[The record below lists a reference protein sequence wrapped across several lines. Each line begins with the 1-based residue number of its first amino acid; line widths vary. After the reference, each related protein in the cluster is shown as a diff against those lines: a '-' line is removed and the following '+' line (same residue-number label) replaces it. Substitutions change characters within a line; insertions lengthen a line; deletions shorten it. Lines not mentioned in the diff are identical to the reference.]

1 MGSQKIPTQVA
12 ILLLVATLASQC
24 GGAGS
29 EVLAKQPGIGAV
41 LAAGNDKHG
50 KVETPLE
57 IVLVFDQSDSMQNE
71 ALREMKKVPKLL
83 LNYFKVSENLVRVAV
98 VCFTTESTIMLHLT
112 GDENAVRNLI
122 MTDPKKVDGS
132 VTSEALKDVKD
143 KVFAKARENV
153 KRIVILITDGQ
164 PTSNSENDGTTD
176 TETEASSLRE
186 SGADI
191 YVALLDP
198 KSIPRWDRKQHS
210 ERTAGDPSR
219 VIDMDPLFANFTLMI
234 NRIRHD
240 LVSGTLQPTSKVSDS
255 TPTSFSTTGSSGIS
269 ISSSGAISGSA
280 DTPYTENLTETC
292 TTKANNDC
300 GEFWNCCK
308 TACSSSRP
316 RGKCNTKNGKIVA
329 AKCVCKP

>member
-1 MGSQKIPTQVA
+1 
-12 ILLLVATLASQC
+12 
-24 GGAGS
+24 
-29 EVLAKQPGIGAV
+29 
-41 LAAGNDKHG
+41 
-50 KVETPLE
+50 
-57 IVLVFDQSDSMQNE
+57 
-71 ALREMKKVPKLL
+71 MKKVPKLL

-176 TETEASSLRE
+176 TETEASRLRE

-240 LVSGTLQPTSKVSDS
+240 LVSGTLQPTSKISG
-255 TPTSFSTTGSSGIS
+255 TTGSSV
-269 ISSSGAISGSA
+269 ISSLLSA
-280 DTPYTENLTETC
+280 DTPSICEVNCSTFSKCCEEICFLDGSGSVKEVQCEMGKLKVHDARCICNASRAKNLTETC

-300 GEFWNCCK
+300 SLFWNCCK
-308 TACSSSRP
+308 AACSSSRP
-316 RGKCNTKNGKIVA
+316 TGKCNMKNGKIVA